1 MLKKGISSI
10 GNEIKENYKNFTEGT
25 ATTRKKINDSIN
37 SLKDNLSSNN
47 SNDAIQ
53 IDYPNATN
61 NLTTEYKARWQD
73 DLFSQSLMGKQDY
86 VIPEGKN
93 LYVKNQ
99 LIAKSGD
106 VLKYD
111 STSSNYSILNSE
123 GTKQSLTSYPS
134 EFLSNGVFEN
144 TLLK

>member
-1 MLKKGISSI
+1 
-10 GNEIKENYKNFTEGT
+10 
-25 ATTRKKINDSIN
+25 
-37 SLKDNLSSNN
+37 
-47 SNDAIQ
+47 
-53 IDYPNATN
+53 
-61 NLTTEYKARWQD
+61 
-73 DLFSQSLMGKQDY
+73 MGKQDY

-123 GTKQSLTSYPS
+123 GTKQSLTSYSS